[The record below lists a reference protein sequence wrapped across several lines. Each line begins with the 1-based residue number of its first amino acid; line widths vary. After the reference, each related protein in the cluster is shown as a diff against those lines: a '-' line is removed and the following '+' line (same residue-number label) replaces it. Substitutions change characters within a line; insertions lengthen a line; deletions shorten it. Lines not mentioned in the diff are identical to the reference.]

1 MIDQAVILCGG
12 LGTRLGALTADTPKP
27 LLPVAGAPFLDTL
40 LFELG
45 RHGFRHILLLAG
57 FKAELV
63 AEYAA
68 TTPFKA
74 RFGLDI
80 DIAVEPAPAG
90 TGGAL
95 WQARDRLDAAFL
107 MLNGDSWFDIN
118 LRDLAARLFP
128 AAPGAPE
135 ALGALALRRLA
146 DASRYGAVRL
156 DGDRIAEFAARPA
169 GPGPGLV
176 SGGIYAL
183 RRAIIDRLGPRASLE
198 ADLFPG
204 LAAAGRLRGASFEGY
219 FVDIGVPDDLARA
232 RHEIPHRRCRPA
244 AFLDRDG
251 VLNHD
256 DGYIGSVERFRWIDG
271 APAAVKALNDAGLL
285 VFLVTNQ
292 AGVARGFYR
301 EEDVGALHAHI
312 AEELA
317 AAGAHLDDVRYCP
330 YHSEGVV
337 AAYCRSSDWRKPAPG
352 MIHDLMRCW
361 PVDMAAS
368 FLVGDKESDLA
379 AGAASGIPGHLF
391 AGGDLAAFI
400 AAVLRQQG
408 HSLSGSAGSAPAV

>member
-27 LLPVAGAPFLDTL
+27 LLPLGDAPFLDTL

-45 RHGFRHILLLAG
+45 RHGFRRILLLAG
-57 FKAELV
+57 FKAELA

-68 TTPFKA
+68 TTPLKE

-95 WQARDRLDAAFL
+95 WQARDRLDTAFL

-118 LRDLAARLFP
+118 LRDLAARLAP
-128 AAPGAPE
+128 ASGMPE

-183 RRAIIDRLGPRASLE
+183 RRAILDRLGPQASLE
-198 ADLFPG
+198 ADLFPA
-204 LAAAGRLRGASFEGY
+204 LTAEGRLRGDSFEGY

-232 RHEIPHRRCRPA
+232 RHEIPRRRCRPA

-256 DGYIGSVERFRWIDG
+256 DEYIGSLERFRWIDG
-271 APAAVKALNDAGLL
+271 APAAVKALNDSGLF
-285 VFLVTNQ
+285 VFLV
-292 AGVARGFYR
+292 
-301 EEDVGALHAHI
+301 
-312 AEELA
+312 
-317 AAGAHLDDVRYCP
+317 
-330 YHSEGVV
+330 
-337 AAYCRSSDWRKPAPG
+337 
-352 MIHDLMRCW
+352 
-361 PVDMAAS
+361 
-368 FLVGDKESDLA
+368 
-379 AGAASGIPGHLF
+379 
-391 AGGDLAAFI
+391 
-400 AAVLRQQG
+400 
-408 HSLSGSAGSAPAV
+408 